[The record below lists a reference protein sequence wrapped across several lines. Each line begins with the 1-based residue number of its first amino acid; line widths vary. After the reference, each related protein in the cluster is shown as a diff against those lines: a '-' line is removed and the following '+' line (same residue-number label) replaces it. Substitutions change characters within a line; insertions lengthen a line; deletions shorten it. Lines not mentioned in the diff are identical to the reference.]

1 MCKVKIVSVIYA
13 IGIIIGALFFDV
25 WGAETTPLKT
35 LSIFAWTVVF
45 IIALFIVD
53 KNERK

>member
-1 MCKVKIVSVIYA
+1 MSKVKIISIIYF

-25 WGAETTPLKT
+25 WGANTTLLKT
-35 LSIFAWTVVF
+35 MSVFAWTVIF
-45 IIALFIVD
+45 IITLFFID

>member
-1 MCKVKIVSVIYA
+1 MSKVKIISIIYA

-35 LSIFAWTVVF
+35 MSVFTWTVIF
-45 IIALFIVD
+45 IITLFFVE

>member
-1 MCKVKIVSVIYA
+1 MSKVKILSIVYA

-25 WGAETTPLKT
+25 WGADTTPLKT
-35 LSIFAWTVVF
+35 MSVFAWTIIF
-45 IIALFIVD
+45 IITLFFVD